1 MPERRDREGAG
12 RYMRR
17 TDTDFQTDK
26 VLLISGS
33 HFIHDIYSSFLAPFL
48 PLLISKFGLSMVLA
62 GTLTVTFRFPSLF
75 NPLIGVISDRINLG
89 ILAVL
94 APAVTAVAMSLM
106 GLAPNYAIL
115 CLLLLTAGLSAA
127 AFHVLGPPM
136 IARISG
142 NYLGR
147 GMAFWMTGGEIAR
160 TIGPLFA
167 VWAVTTFSL
176 EGSYPV
182 MIVGII
188 ASLFL
193 LMRLKGLS
201 SKSTHPSEQGMK
213 EVWSSMSGVMIPL
226 TGIIISRGFL
236 VGTLAAYLPTYVV
249 LSGKGLWM
257 GGISLTV
264 LELAG
269 IVGTLFG
276 GTLSDRIGRRPVL
289 FMTMP
294 ISTLLMLSVLYSPDW
309 MFLPLLILLGLAVF
323 SFAPVIMA
331 VVQDHCGKNRGA
343 ANGLYMMISF
353 LSTAAVVVFI
363 GWLSDIFGI
372 STAFAVSALLGLA
385 GVPIIPFLPKEA

>member
-1 MPERRDREGAG
+1 
-12 RYMRR
+12 MRKA
-17 TDTDFQTDK
+17 DTDFQTDK

-62 GTLTVTFRFPSLF
+62 GTLTVTFRLPSFF
-75 NPLIGVISDRINLG
+75 NPLIGVISDRIELS
-89 ILAVL
+89 ILVVV
-94 APAVTAVAMSLM
+94 APAVTAIAMSLV
-106 GLAPNYAIL
+106 GLAPTYAML

-127 AFHVLGPPM
+127 IFHVLGPPM
-136 IARISG
+136 IARLSG
-142 NYLGR
+142 SCLGR

-167 VWAVTTFSL
+167 VWAVTTLSL

-182 MIVGII
+182 MILGIM

-201 SKSTHPSEQGMK
+201 SKSSHRSEQGIK
-213 EVWSSMSGVMIPL
+213 DVWYSMRRVMIPL

-249 LSGKGLWM
+249 SSGKSLWM

-276 GTLSDRIGRRPVL
+276 GTLSDRIGRRSVL

-309 MFLPLLILLGLAVF
+309 MLLPLLIFLGLAVF

-331 VVQDHCGKNRGA
+331 VVHDHCGKNRGA

-353 LSTAAVVVFI
+353 LSTAAVVVFV
-363 GWLSDIFGI
+363 GWLSDLLGI
-372 STAFAVSALLGLA
+372 STAFAISALLGLA
-385 GVPIIPFLPKEA
+385 GVPIILFLPKSS